1 VVLLYR
7 GRACMHVVVSGG
19 SLLELALIKLRLHLD
34 DSTCTDRS
42 VSPID
47 FSLIRA
53 DLERV
58 TERSRSVLGASCKVS
73 SKLVLLDAT

>member
-1 VVLLYR
+1 
-7 GRACMHVVVSGG
+7 MHVELKLAEEACW
-19 SLLELALIKLRLHLD
+19 SLHWPPELIKLRLHLD